1 MLILNG
7 FRFSVYRRT
16 HGMHPSYLCTQK
28 ITRRAVEQ
36 TQQIPSPLPARG
48 KQMIT
53 TQFIKTKNNL
63 LNEDIVTPRIVNM
76 QVMEF
81 DEWCENLADGSTVT
95 PADVAAVMKRI
106 EKRLPSFLALNAKV
120 ICSPDGLTFRPK
132 VSGSISQS
140 DLKKKLQAR
149 KAAESDPEKAAK
161 IDVNRTLKTSD
172 LSVKDCTL
180 SIVIDLPKSWSTD
193 FNTKAKLKRVAKNA
207 EELEESGDTGVV
219 ENTDN
224 ENTGGTTGGTGTD
237 NTNTDNT
244 DPTDNGGPDMG

>member
-1 MLILNG
+1 
-7 FRFSVYRRT
+7 
-16 HGMHPSYLCTQK
+16 
-28 ITRRAVEQ
+28 
-36 TQQIPSPLPARG
+36 
-48 KQMIT
+48 MIT

-161 IDVNRTLKTSD
+161 IDVNRSLKTSD

-193 FNTKAKLKRVAKNA
+193 FNTKAKLKRMAKNA
-207 EELEESGDTGVV
+207 EELEESGDTGII
-219 ENTDN
+219 DN
-224 ENTGGTTGGTGTD
+224 SDDGNNNGNTGGTGTD
-237 NTNTDNT
+237 NTNTGDTNTGDTNTDNT

>member
-1 MLILNG
+1 
-7 FRFSVYRRT
+7 
-16 HGMHPSYLCTQK
+16 
-28 ITRRAVEQ
+28 
-36 TQQIPSPLPARG
+36 
-48 KQMIT
+48 MIT

-106 EKRLPSFLALNAKV
+106 EKRLPSFLGLNAKV

-161 IDVNRTLKTSD
+161 IDVNRSLKTSD

-207 EELEESGDTGVV
+207 EELEESGDTGFI
-219 ENTDN
+219 DN
-224 ENTGGTTGGTGTD
+224 GDDGNNNGNTGGTGTD
-237 NTNTDNT
+237 NTNTGDTNTDNT
-244 DPTDNGGPDMG
+244 DPTDNGGGVDMG